1 MNLKR
6 VRINKD
12 LHKIA
17 KDFAKKNN
25 TTITEIVNTGV
36 TKILERKKM
45 IKAMP
50 GYAVIKLPD
59 AKNEGKSKSG
69 IITGQLEQEVN
80 NQGIIENYE
89 VSAELSHL
97 AGKLDYCVKNKLTV
111 IVRPFSGQMMF
122 YDNARYLV
130 VSILE
135 IQATKE

>member
-6 VRINKD
+6 VRINKN

-36 TKILERKKM
+36 TRILERKKM

-80 NQGIIENYE
+80 NQGIIEDFD
-89 VSAELSHL
+89 VTAEQSDLK
-97 AGKLDYCVKNKLTV
+97 ARLDYCVKNKFTV
-111 IVRPFSGQMMF
+111 VVRPFSGQMMA

-130 VSILE
+130 VSVLE
-135 IQATKE
+135 IQAIKE